1 MKDFF
6 LFINFNLI
14 LESRNL
20 RTSKLCTK
28 QPNYCLNYT
37 FTRESHTIFGACF
50 DTAIWC
56 CHEPINQWLHS
67 FQMEAALSLTA
78 SNCSSTTGTRRS
90 WTNFVASICREKSWQ
105 LFRFSNFAQDYYST
119 GGALPEVDS
128 QQDWEVVCFN
138 ETGNYTSLRLRRKL
152 LTCDT
157 QDRNITVRLR
167 TSCVIN
173 KCLKY
178 GGFVQSAICFPWAFL
193 PTDISCTSTE
203 IMA

>member
-105 LFRFSNFAQDYYST
+105 LFRFSKFCTGLLQHGGRLTGSGQPAGLGSGVFQRDRQLHQSTTAQ
-119 GGALPEVDS
+119 
-128 QQDWEVVCFN
+128 
-138 ETGNYTSLRLRRKL
+138 ETPHMWYPG
-152 LTCDT
+152 
-157 QDRNITVRLR
+157 QEH
-167 TSCVIN
+167 
-173 KCLKY
+173 Y
-178 GGFVQSAICFPWAFL
+178 G
-193 PTDISCTSTE
+193 
-203 IMA
+203 